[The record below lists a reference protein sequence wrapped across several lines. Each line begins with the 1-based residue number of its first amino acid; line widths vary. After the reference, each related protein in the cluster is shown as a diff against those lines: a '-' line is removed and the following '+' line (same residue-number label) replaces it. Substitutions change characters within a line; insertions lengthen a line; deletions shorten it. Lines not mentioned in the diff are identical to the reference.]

1 MLMIFSTVFGFLAP
15 FLPELLKY
23 FNRKQDNA
31 HELAVM
37 DLRLKHAAAEH
48 TWRMEEIEAKADIAE
63 MQTLRQAPPSFGVQ
77 VLDAAKGHGY
87 SAWVIG
93 PAFYLFVVLDWVSG
107 MVRPTVTYA
116 MVAFY
121 MIVKVAFYKTATA
134 AGVSSTSAIIG
145 IWGDQDWGVLLLV
158 LSYWFGQRAAKA
170 AFGGSASTAK
180 KGGG

>member
-1 MLMIFSTVFGFLAP
+1 MLTAFATVFGFMAP

-23 FNRKQDNA
+23 FNRKQENA
-31 HELAVM
+31 HELATM

-63 MQTLRQAPPSFGVQ
+63 MQTLRSPQQSFGVQ
-77 VLDAAKGHGY
+77 VLDAAKGHGF
-87 SAWVIG
+87 SQWIIG
-93 PAFYLFVVLDWVSG
+93 PAFYLFVILDWVSG

-121 MIVKVAFYKTATA
+121 MAVKFALYTSATA
-134 AGVSSTSAIIG
+134 AGYTSTAALIG
-145 IWGDQDWGVLLLV
+145 IWGEQDWAVLLLV

-180 KGGG
+180 KGG